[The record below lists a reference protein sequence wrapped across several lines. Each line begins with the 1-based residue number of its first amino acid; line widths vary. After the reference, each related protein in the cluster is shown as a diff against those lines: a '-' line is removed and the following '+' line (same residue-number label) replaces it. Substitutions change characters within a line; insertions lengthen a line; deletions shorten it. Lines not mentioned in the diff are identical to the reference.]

1 MLYTADEWQQYYQ
14 LKDKQ
19 MKKDKI
25 IEQKLDYLIGPAV
38 IISNK
43 KKRTTNLRIS
53 QSINQSNMVFTADEW
68 NRYYQ
73 STNVQ
78 KKIAILE
85 HKFGFPGRLRTAIDE
100 AKEEN
105 LSPYRFRLNI
115 EKKLVDWLSENWWVD
130 HIDESK
136 GLNCDRDTKAE
147 VELAIRFFPNALSK
161 QRNRRRCYPIYWQ
174 LGNRNGKCNL
184 KAVSFIPLFAK
195 LGMELGKF
203 TEEERGG
210 LICGGCNVLVRLA
223 VCNSHIGDDEE
234 HQQLVEKTSLAAMQE
249 LGENKLFKIED
260 IREYNMIGEL
270 CVQYVFSE
278 QRFRYMANWDPGS
291 LILPSERGRLPIQL
305 AAWHCKDSRGFRK
318 VFEAGM
324 QYFPKEMGG
333 LFQRHCSYT
342 AYQMACT
349 RFGDE
354 GVKKILNDG
363 FRRKN
368 HTSTSTCSILKSLLY
383 AATEEIVDLDG
394 VFEILQIEPSVLLQI
409 QAATSCNMKSDENS
423 QKRKSKSDENGRES
437 DDQCGNKRQRN
448 E

>member
-1 MLYTADEWQQYYQ
+1 MDIIADEGQ
-14 LKDKQ
+14 LHHPSPD
-19 MKKDKI
+19 
-25 IEQKLDYLIGPAV
+25 
-38 IISNK
+38 
-43 KKRTTNLRIS
+43 
-53 QSINQSNMVFTADEW
+53 
-68 NRYYQ
+68 
-73 STNVQ
+73 VQ
-78 KKIAILE
+78 KKFTIIE
-85 HKFGFPGRLRTAIDE
+85 RKEEFPGRVRTLIDE

-174 LGNRNGKCNL
+174 LGNRSGKCNL
-184 KAVSFIPLFAK
+184 KAMPFIPLFAK
-195 LGMELGKF
+195 LGMELDKF

-210 LICGGCNVLVRLA
+210 LICGGCNVLVRFA
-223 VCNSHIGDDEE
+223 VCNSHLVGDDEE
-234 HQQLVEKTSLAAMQE
+234 HQQLVEKTSLAAMKE
-249 LGENKLFKIED
+249 LVENDLFKIEH
-260 IREYNMIGEL
+260 ICEYNMIGEL
-270 CVQYVFSE
+270 CVQYIFSE
-278 QRFRYMANWDPGS
+278 QRFLYMANWDPDS

-305 AAWHCKDSRGFRK
+305 AAWHCKDRRGFRK

-354 GVKKILNDG
+354 EVKKILNDG
-363 FRRKN
+363 FRKN
-368 HTSTSTCSILKSLLY
+368 YNNNSTCSILNSLIY
-383 AATEEIVDLDG
+383 AATDEMVDLDG
-394 VFEILQIEPSVLLQI
+394 VFEILQRVLQRETSVLLQV
-409 QAATSCNMKSDENS
+409 QAATSRNMKSDENS
-423 QKRKSKSDENGRES
+423 QKRKSRSDENGRES
-437 DDQCGNKRQRN
+437 DDQGGKRQRN

>member
-1 MLYTADEWQQYYQ
+1 MVYTADEWN
-14 LKDKQ
+14 
-19 MKKDKI
+19 I
-25 IEQKLDYLIGPAV
+25 
-38 IISNK
+38 
-43 KKRTTNLRIS
+43 
-53 QSINQSNMVFTADEW
+53 
-68 NRYYQ
+68 YYQ

-78 KKIAILE
+78 KKVTILE
-85 HKFGFPGRLRTAIDE
+85 HKFGFPGRLQTAIDE

-174 LGNRNGKCNL
+174 LGNRSGKCNL
-184 KAVSFIPLFAK
+184 KAMPFIPLFAK
-195 LGMELGKF
+195 LGMELDKF

-223 VCNSHIGDDEE
+223 VCNSHLVGDDEE
-234 HQQLVEKTSLAAMQE
+234 HQQLVEKISLAAMKE
-249 LGENKLFKIED
+249 LVENDLFKIEH
-260 IREYNMIGEL
+260 ICEYNMIGEL
-270 CVQYVFSE
+270 CVQYIFSE
-278 QRFRYMANWDPGS
+278 QRFLYMANWDPDS

-305 AAWHCKDSRGFRK
+305 AAWHCKGTGGFRK
-318 VFEAGM
+318 VFELGM
-324 QYFPKEMGG
+324 QHFPKEMGG

-354 GVKKILNDG
+354 EVKKILNDG
-363 FRRKN
+363 FRKN
-368 HTSTSTCSILKSLLY
+368 YNNNSTCSILNSLIY
-383 AATEEIVDLDG
+383 AATDEMVDLDG
-394 VFEILQIEPSVLLQI
+394 VFEILQRVLQRETSVLLQV
-409 QAATSCNMKSDENS
+409 QAATSRNMKSDENS
-423 QKRKSKSDENGRES
+423 HKRKSRSDENGRES
-437 DDQCGNKRQRN
+437 DDQGGKRQRN